1 MKKYSHSLLTNIIK
15 ILEISRSLNQTCNSL
30 IALFASRRANSSSK
44 RPNTSIKYF
53 CLLPRFTGKIK
64 FPVSSICISINY
76 QRVTYISFSL
86 VSVKSMHVF
95 SGSSGTSSNFRSLL
109 GYTSWK
115 VGSLFS
121 SNLPKAH
128 IT

>member
-1 MKKYSHSLLTNIIK
+1 MKKYSHSPLMNIIK
-15 ILEISRSLNQTCNSL
+15 IFEISRTLNQTCNSL
-30 IALFASRRANSSSK
+30 IALFAPRRANSSSK
-44 RPNTSIKYF
+44 RPNTSIKYL
-53 CLLPRFTGKIK
+53 CLLPRFSGKIK
-64 FPVSSICISINY
+64 FPISSICVNINH
-76 QRVTYISFSL
+76 QRVTYISFSF